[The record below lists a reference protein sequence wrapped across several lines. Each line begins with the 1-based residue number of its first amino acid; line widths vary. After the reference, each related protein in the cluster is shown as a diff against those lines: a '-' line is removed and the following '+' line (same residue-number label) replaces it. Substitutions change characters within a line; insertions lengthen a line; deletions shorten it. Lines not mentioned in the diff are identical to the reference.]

1 MKKKIRLSK
10 STSAH
15 FVFTLM
21 SLLAAVIFNSFNIWW
36 VFIDGTVGIDHF
48 CEGLL
53 ILVAFNTIIMGTLTA
68 FRIRKKESTKPQRII
83 FTISAVLSF
92 LFFAFALG
100 YGIGLS
106 VDESAASFLLSLADT
121 LKKALPLSA
130 LIGLVIY
137 FPVTGGKTKKFI
149 TAAILIC
156 AALWI
161 INDFIPLTPY
171 KFASEPV
178 VIDTGKEYSVVFATN
193 DYGTAYIE
201 YTYEGKDYKIT
212 DNTAGRLNSDS
223 KIHSVDVPYEHLK
236 NNSYKVGST
245 RVVDEYSYGSRLGKT
260 VVSKEYTFTCNES
273 DDQTY
278 LVISD
283 WHAMLDK
290 AYSAIEYAGEY
301 DAVILLGDS
310 APNVDFESDVI
321 KNTVNFAGKVS
332 GGTKPVIYVRGNHE
346 TRGDY
351 ANDLP
356 TALGLD
362 ELYYT
367 TDVGPYSF
375 IVLDSGEDK
384 VDSHREYG
392 GLTDY
397 ASYRAEM
404 VEWMKTATT
413 ANDKV
418 IALSHAWQIST
429 VEEELCLSAW
439 DELDRIGTRLIL
451 SGHTHTCR
459 LLSKD
464 ADGKEGEIF
473 TAHPDII
480 GYMDGGKSGK
490 NYIASKLTLSKDG
503 FTIEAYDNLGQ
514 EVFLDSFTW

>member
-1 MKKKIRLSK
+1 MKKKTRLSQS
-10 STSAH
+10 STAH
-15 FVFTLM
+15 MVFTLM

-53 ILVAFNTIIMGTLTA
+53 IFVALNTVLMGTLA
-68 FRIRKKESTKPQRII
+68 ALRVRKKEGSKPQKIL

-92 LFFAFALG
+92 LFFAFAFG
-100 YGIGLS
+100 YGIGLA
-106 VDESAASFLLSLADT
+106 VDESSASFLLSLCDT
-121 LKKALPLSA
+121 LAKAIPLSA
-130 LIGLVIY
+130 IIVLVIY
-137 FPVTGGKTKKFI
+137 YPAFGCKTKKFLAV
-149 TAAILIC
+149 TALVFAS
-156 AALWI
+156 LWI
-161 INDFIPLTPY
+161 INDFFPLTPY
-171 KFASEPV
+171 KLVSEPM

-193 DYGTAYIE
+193 DYGTGYIE
-201 YTYEGKDYKIT
+201 YTYDGKDYKVT
-212 DNTAGRLNSDS
+212 DNTAGRLNSDR
-223 KIHSVDVPYEHLK
+223 KIHSIGVPYEHLK
-236 NNSYKVGST
+236 NNTYKVGST
-245 RVVDEYSYGSRLGKT
+245 RVIDEYSYGSRLGKT
-260 VVSKEYTFTCNES
+260 VVSEEYTFTCNDS

-283 WHAMLDK
+283 WHAMPDT
-290 AYSAIEYAGEY
+290 AYSAIGYAGEY
-301 DAVILLGDS
+301 DGVILLGDS

-321 KNTVNFAGKVS
+321 KNTVIFGGKVS
-332 GGTKPVIYVRGNHE
+332 SGTKPVIYVRGNHE

-356 TALGLD
+356 TALGLE

-397 ASYRAEM
+397 GSYRAEM
-404 VEWMKTATT
+404 VEWLKTAEA
-413 ANDKV
+413 ANSKV
-418 IALSHAWQIST
+418 IALSHAWQVST
-429 VEEELCLSAW
+429 VEEDLCRTAW
-439 DELDRIGTRLIL
+439 DELDRIGTRLII

-459 LLSKD
+459 LLSSE
-464 ADGKEGEIF
+464 ADGIEGEIF
-473 TAHPDII
+473 TAHPDTI

-503 FTIEAYDNLGQ
+503 FAIEAYDNLGQ
-514 EVFLDSFTW
+514 EIFRDSFTW

>member
-1 MKKKIRLSK
+1 MKKKLRLSQ
-10 STSAH
+10 SLTAH
-15 FVFTLM
+15 SVFTVM

-53 ILVAFNTIIMGTLTA
+53 ILVSLNTVIMGTLTA
-68 FRIRKKESTKPQRII
+68 LKLRKKESNRIL
-83 FTISAVLSF
+83 FTVSAVLSF
-92 LFFAFALG
+92 IFFAFAFG
-100 YGIGLS
+100 YGIGLA
-106 VDESAASFLLSLADT
+106 VDESAASFFLSLADT
-121 LKKALPLSA
+121 AAKAVPLSA
-130 LIGLVIY
+130 IITLAVYYPAFGS
-137 FPVTGGKTKKFI
+137 KAKKII
-149 TAAILIC
+149 TAAVIVC
-156 AALWI
+156 TAVWV
-161 INDFIPLTPY
+161 INDFFPVTPY
-171 KFASEPV
+171 KFASEPM

-201 YTYEGKDYKIT
+201 YTYEGKDYKVT

-223 KIHSVDVPYEHLK
+223 KIHSIRVPYEHLK
-236 NNSYKVGST
+236 NNTYKVGST
-245 RVVDEYSYGSRLGKT
+245 RVIDEYSYGSRLGKAI
-260 VVSKEYTFTCNES
+260 VSEEYTFTCNES
-273 DDQTY
+273 DEQTY

-290 AYSAIEYAGEY
+290 AYSAIEYTGEY

-321 KNTVNFAGKVS
+321 KNTVTFGGKVS
-332 GGTKPVIYVRGNHE
+332 AGTKPVIYVRGNHE

-356 TALGLD
+356 TALGLE

-397 ASYRAEM
+397 GSYRAEM
-404 VEWMKTATT
+404 VEWMKTATVT
-413 ANDKV
+413 NKKV
-418 IALSHAWQIST
+418 IALSHAWQVST
-429 VEEELCLSAW
+429 VEEDLCLAAW

-459 LLSKD
+459 LLRAD
-464 ADGKEGEIF
+464 ADGIEGTIF
-473 TAHPDII
+473 TEHPDIV

-490 NYIASKLTLSKDG
+490 NYIASKLTLGKEG
-503 FTIEAYDNLGQ
+503 FTLEAYDNLGQ
-514 EVFLDSFTW
+514 EIFLDSFSW